1 MRKTS
6 VLHKKNKEIVVSY
19 RHRCKL
25 KCTEHVNFSH
35 MLQIVGQN
43 IIHCELSQF
52 KVTSLATE
60 SYLLFVSVSSTVLL
74 LLAGILPIKYTELY
88 FIQHI
93 CEKYQ
98 SVSRSVFIKSMST
111 RLLWSIVTCI
121 QSQTSVSEFW
131 QEEMSDWVREFQRAG
146 SPFRHLVGGT
156 NTVLLPELQSAA

>member
-25 KCTEHVNFSH
+25 KCKKCVNFSH
-35 MLQIVGQN
+35 VLQTVGQN
-43 IIHCELSQF
+43 IIHCEFSQF

-60 SYLLFVSVSSTVLL
+60 SYLLFVSISSTVLL

-98 SVSRSVFIKSMST
+98 SVSRTFYKIHEHKAALKHSYLYSESNISIWVLTGGDVWLIQGVSVCWITF
-111 RLLWSIVTCI
+111 
-121 QSQTSVSEFW
+121 
-131 QEEMSDWVREFQRAG
+131 
-146 SPFRHLVGGT
+146 
-156 NTVLLPELQSAA
+156 